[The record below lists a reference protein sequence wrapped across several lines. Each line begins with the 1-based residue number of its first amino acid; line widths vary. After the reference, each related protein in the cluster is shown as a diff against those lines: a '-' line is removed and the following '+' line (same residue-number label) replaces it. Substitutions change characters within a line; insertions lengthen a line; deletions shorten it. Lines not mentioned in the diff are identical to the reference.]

1 MCAQESLAKS
11 GQGAIFLSKKVLMSA
26 DDVRR
31 TLARIAHEIIEQNRA
46 TEDLILIGVRTR
58 GVPLARRLAELIKT
72 FDGMKPSVGALDITR
87 HRDDISHLARH
98 PTVQH
103 TDIPAN
109 IDSKTIILV
118 DDVLYTGRSI
128 RAALDA
134 LIDLGRPRSIQ
145 LAVLIDRGHRE
156 MPIRADYVGKNVPSS
171 RKEDIRVQLTETD
184 GLDEV
189 AIITT
194 GGQPSGN
201 NGEGA
206 ASERGDYYGSRR

>member
-1 MCAQESLAKS
+1 MCAQEPLANS
-11 GQGAIFLSKKVLMSA
+11 GQGAIFLPRKVLMSA

-46 TEDLILIGVRTR
+46 TEDLILVGIRTR
-58 GVPLARRLAELIKT
+58 GVPLAKRLAELIKT

-87 HRDDISHLARH
+87 HRDDIPHLARH
-98 PTVQH
+98 PVVQS

-171 RKEDIRVQLTETD
+171 RREDIRVQLTETD

-189 AIITT
+189 SITT
-194 GGQPSGN
+194 AAGKPNGS
-201 NGEGA
+201 NGEDM
-206 ASERGDYYGSRR
+206 ASQRSDYDSRQ